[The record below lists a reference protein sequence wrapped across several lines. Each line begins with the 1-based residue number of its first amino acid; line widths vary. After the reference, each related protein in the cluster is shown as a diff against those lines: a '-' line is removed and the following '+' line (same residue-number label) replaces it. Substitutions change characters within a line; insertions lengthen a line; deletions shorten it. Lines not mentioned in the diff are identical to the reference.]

1 MPETL
6 QSSRHTKLKQLRAMA
21 RLLDESLAIPG
32 TSYRFGLDSLIG
44 LVPGA
49 GDLIGA
55 VLSAYIINEAVRLG
69 IPRRLAARMVANTA
83 IDLLGGAV
91 PVLGDLFD
99 VAWKANVKNVELLE
113 EHLKTTDPA
122 TWAPPFE

>member
-1 MPETL
+1 
-6 QSSRHTKLKQLRAMA
+6 
-21 RLLDESLAIPG
+21 
-32 TSYRFGLDSLIG
+32 
-44 LVPGA
+44 
-49 GDLIGA
+49 
-55 VLSAYIINEAVRLG
+55 
-69 IPRRLAARMVANTA
+69 MVANTA

>member
-1 MPETL
+1 
-6 QSSRHTKLKQLRAMA
+6 MA